1 MKFSIETLNEIKDK
15 ISVSQVVEKTV
26 QLKKRGKEFVGLS
39 PFTKERTP
47 SFTVNDEK
55 QFYHCFST
63 NKHGDIFTFL
73 VEVGGLSF
81 PEAVEKLADEAG
93 VQLRTFSPAEEEKIN
108 KSKKIFEALEIS
120 KSFFSSQI
128 FDDNNSLALKYIR
141 DRGLDDKI
149 INSYEIGYAPQGNKL
164 EKFLLSKGV
173 SHEIMTLAG
182 MTIKDENKKD
192 NFYDRFRNRIIFPIR
207 DIRNR
212 VVGFGGRVINSNDQ
226 PKYLN
231 SPETPV
237 FHKGSL
243 LYNFSK
249 IRPNLKNNDNLIV
262 VEGYMDVVSLA
273 SKGFQNA
280 VAPLGTAI
288 TETQLNIL
296 WKDSDSPIICF
307 DGDKAGKQASFRA
320 TEIALKLLKPNKTL
334 RFINLPDNLD
344 PDDYIKNFGLESFN
358 KFVDNASPLQSI
370 IWDLCLQ
377 ESNIDTPEGKAGF
390 ESMLRAK
397 LNLIGDKS
405 IKKHYGLLFKDMLD
419 QFFYIEKTERKISK
433 FDNSEKYTGKY
444 KNSLKIKNSILG
456 SGGQLP
462 SDLEALVISGVLIF
476 PELVKKHYEILESF
490 NIENLRLVDIRDNVL
505 AFVKKDYSELDIDL
519 LKEFVQKE
527 YQTFF
532 EKDLRFANIFWQK
545 KEGNNFDKIS
555 ETWLEI
561 LRDDQ
566 HIKSLN
572 NDIETSKDEIKN
584 EEDEKRFIDLINNRD
599 QAIKLITEKY
609 GEKKIN

>member
-141 DRGLDDKI
+141 ERGLDDKI

-182 MTIKDENKKD
+182 MTIKDEKKKD

-419 QFFYIEKTERKISK
+419 QFFYIKKTERKISK

-519 LKEFVQKE
+519 LKEFVQKK

-545 KEGNNFDKIS
+545 KEGNNFDEIS

-572 NDIETSKDEIKN
+572 HDIETSKDEIKN
-584 EEDEKRFIDLINNRD
+584 EEDEKRFIDLINNKD

>member
-1 MKFSIETLNEIKDK
+1 MKFSTETLNEIKDK

-93 VQLRTFSPAEEEKIN
+93 VQLRTFSPAEEEKFN
-108 KSKKIFEALEIS
+108 KSKKLYEALEIS

-128 FDDNNSLALKYIR
+128 FDNDNSSALKYLKN
-141 DRGLDDKI
+141 RGLSNDI
-149 INSYEIGYAPQGNKL
+149 INSYEIGYAPKGNKL
-164 EKFLLSKGV
+164 EKFLISKGV

-212 VVGFGGRVINSNDQ
+212 VVGFGGRVINAEDQ

-237 FHKGSL
+237 FHKGGL

-249 IRPNLKNNDNLIV
+249 IRPNIKNNDNLIV

-273 SKGFQNA
+273 SKGLHNA
-280 VAPLGTAI
+280 VAPLGTAL
-288 TETQLNIL
+288 TETQLNLL
-296 WKDSDSPIICF
+296 WKETDSPIICF

-320 TEIALKLLKPNKTL
+320 SEIALKLLKPNKTL

-344 PDDYIKNFGLESFN
+344 PDDYIKNNGLENFN
-358 KFVDNASPLQSI
+358 KYIKNASPLTVI
-370 IWDLCLQ
+370 IWDSCLQ
-377 ESNIDTPEGKAGF
+377 ESNIKTPEGKAGF
-390 ESMLRAK
+390 ETLLRRK
-397 LNLIGDKS
+397 LNLISDKS
-405 IKKHYGLLFKDMLD
+405 IKRHYGLLFKEMLD
-419 QFFYIEKTERKISK
+419 KFFYSKKFDKKISK
-433 FDNSEKYTGKY
+433 FDYNERISRKF
-444 KNSLKIKNSILG
+444 NNPLKIKNSILG

-462 SDLEALVISGVLIF
+462 SDLEALVISGILIF
-476 PELVKKHYEILESF
+476 PRLIKKHFEILESF
-490 NIENLRLVDIRDNVL
+490 QIENLRLRDIRDNLLV
-505 AFVKKDYSELDIDL
+505 FIKKDYSELNIDL
-519 LKEFVQKE
+519 IKEFVQKN

-545 KEGNNFDKIS
+545 KEGINFDQIS
-555 ETWLEI
+555 EVWLEI
-561 LRDDQ
+561 LKDDQ
-566 HIKSLN
+566 HIKSLIK
-572 NDIETSKDEIKN
+572 DIETSKDEIKN
-584 EEDEKRFIDLINNRD
+584 EEDERRFIDLIKNKD
-599 QAIKLITEKY
+599 KAIKLITEKY
-609 GEKKIN
+609 G

>member
-93 VQLRTFSPAEEEKIN
+93 VQLRTFSPAEEEKFN
-108 KSKKIFEALEIS
+108 KSKKLYEALEIS

-128 FDDNNSLALKYIR
+128 FDNDNSLALKYLKN
-141 DRGLDDKI
+141 RGLSNDI
-149 INSYEIGYAPQGNKL
+149 INSYEIGYAPKGNKL
-164 EKFLLSKGV
+164 EKFLISKGV

-212 VVGFGGRVINSNDQ
+212 VVGFGGRVINAEDQ

-237 FHKGSL
+237 FHKGGL

-249 IRPNLKNNDNLIV
+249 IRPNIKSNDNLIV

-273 SKGFQNA
+273 SKGLHNS
-280 VAPLGTAI
+280 VAPLGTAL
-288 TETQLNIL
+288 TETQLNLL
-296 WKDSDSPIICF
+296 WKETDSPIICF

-320 TEIALKLLKPNKTL
+320 SEIALKLLKPNKTL

-344 PDDYIKNFGLESFN
+344 PDDYIKNNGLENFN
-358 KFVDNASPLQSI
+358 KYIKNASPLTVI
-370 IWDLCLQ
+370 IWDSCLQ
-377 ESNIDTPEGKAGF
+377 ESNIETPEGKAGF
-390 ESMLRAK
+390 ETLLRRK
-397 LNLIGDKS
+397 LNLISDKS
-405 IKKHYGLLFKDMLD
+405 IKKHYGLLFKEMLD
-419 QFFYIEKTERKISK
+419 KFFYSKMFDKKISK
-433 FDNSEKYTGKY
+433 FDYNEKGSRKF
-444 KNSLKIKNSILG
+444 NNPLKIKNSILG

-462 SDLEALVISGVLIF
+462 SDLEALVISGILIF
-476 PELVKKHYEILESF
+476 PGLIKKHFEILESF
-490 NIENLRLVDIRDNVL
+490 QIENLRLRDIRDNLLV
-505 AFVKKDYSELDIDL
+505 FIKKDYSELNIDL
-519 LKEFVQKE
+519 IKEFVQKN

-545 KEGNNFDKIS
+545 KEGINFDQIS
-555 ETWLEI
+555 EVWLEI
-561 LRDDQ
+561 LKDDQ
-566 HIKSLN
+566 HIKSLIK
-572 NDIETSKDEIKN
+572 DIETSKDEIKN
-584 EEDEKRFIDLINNRD
+584 EEDERRFIDLIKNKD
-599 QAIKLITEKY
+599 KAIKLITEKY
-609 GEKKIN
+609 G

>member
-26 QLKKRGKEFVGLS
+26 QLKKRGKEFIGLS

-93 VQLRTFSPAEEEKIN
+93 VKLRTFSPEEEERIN
-108 KSKKIFEALEIS
+108 KSKKIYEALEMS

-128 FDDNNSLALKYIR
+128 FDDDNLLALKYLRNR
-141 DRGLDDKI
+141 DLNNEI

-164 EKFLLSKGV
+164 EKFLLSKGI

-207 DIRNR
+207 DVRNR
-212 VVGFGGRVINSNDQ
+212 VVGFGGRVINNNDQ

-249 IRPNLKNNDNLIV
+249 IRPNLKDNDNLIV

-273 SKGFQNA
+273 SKGFHNA

-296 WKDSDSPIICF
+296 WKETNSPIICF

-334 RFINLPDNLD
+334 RFINLPNNLD
-344 PDDYIKNFGLESFN
+344 PDDYIKNYGIESFN
-358 KFVDNASPLQSI
+358 KFVNKASPLKSI

-377 ESNIDTPEGKAGF
+377 DSNINTPEGRAGF
-390 ESMLRAK
+390 ETLLRSK
-397 LNLIGDKS
+397 LNLISDKS

-419 QFFYIEKTERKISK
+419 QFFYTKKTERKISK
-433 FDNSEKYTGKY
+433 PGYYEKNSGKF
-444 KNSLKIKNSILG
+444 KNSLKIKNSVLA

-462 SDLEALVISGVLIF
+462 SDLEALVISGILIF
-476 PELVKKHYEILESF
+476 PELIKKNFEIIESF
-490 NIENLRLVDIRDNVL
+490 YIENLRLGDIRDNVL
-505 AFVKKDYSELDIDL
+505 DFVKKDYSELDIDL
-519 LKEFVQKE
+519 LKEFVQRE
-527 YQTFF
+527 HQTFF

-545 KEGNNFDKIS
+545 KDGNNFDQISKI
-555 ETWLEI
+555 WLEI
-561 LRDDQ
+561 LKDDQ

-584 EEDEKRFIDLINNRD
+584 EEDEKRFIDLINKKD
-599 QAIKLITEKY
+599 QVIKLITEKY

>member
-26 QLKKRGKEFVGLS
+26 QLKKRGKEFIGLS

-93 VQLRTFSPAEEEKIN
+93 VKLRTFSPEEEERIN
-108 KSKKIFEALEIS
+108 KSKKIYEALEMS

-128 FDDNNSLALKYIR
+128 FDDDNLLALKYLRNR
-141 DRGLDDKI
+141 DLNNEI

-164 EKFLLSKGV
+164 EKFLLSKGI

-207 DIRNR
+207 DVRNR
-212 VVGFGGRVINSNDQ
+212 VVGFGGRVINNNDQ

-249 IRPNLKNNDNLIV
+249 IRPNLKDNDNLIV

-273 SKGFQNA
+273 SKGFHNA

-296 WKDSDSPIICF
+296 WKETNSPIICF

-334 RFINLPDNLD
+334 RFINLPNNLD
-344 PDDYIKNFGLESFN
+344 PDDYIKNYGIESFN
-358 KFVDNASPLQSI
+358 KFVNKASPLTSI

-377 ESNIDTPEGKAGF
+377 DSNINTPEGRAGF
-390 ESMLRAK
+390 ETLLRSK
-397 LNLIGDKS
+397 LNLISDKS

-419 QFFYIEKTERKISK
+419 QFFYTKKTERKISK
-433 FDNSEKYTGKY
+433 PGYYEKNSGKF
-444 KNSLKIKNSILG
+444 KNSLKIKNSVLA

-462 SDLEALVISGVLIF
+462 SDLEALVISGILIF
-476 PELVKKHYEILESF
+476 PELIKKNFEIIESF
-490 NIENLRLVDIRDNVL
+490 YIENLRLGDIRDNVL
-505 AFVKKDYSELDIDL
+505 DFVKKDYSELDIDL
-519 LKEFVQKE
+519 LKEFVQREHK
-527 YQTFF
+527 TFF

-545 KEGNNFDKIS
+545 KDENNFDQISKI
-555 ETWLEI
+555 WLEI
-561 LRDDQ
+561 LKDDQ

-584 EEDEKRFIDLINNRD
+584 EEDEKRFIDLINKKD
-599 QAIKLITEKY
+599 QVIKLITEKY

>member
-26 QLKKRGKEFVGLS
+26 QLKKRGKEFIGLS

-93 VQLRTFSPAEEEKIN
+93 VKLRTFSPEEEERIN
-108 KSKKIFEALEIS
+108 KSKKIYEALEMS

-128 FDDNNSLALKYIR
+128 FDDDNLLALKYLRNR
-141 DRGLDDKI
+141 DLNNEI

-164 EKFLLSKGV
+164 EKFLLSKGI

-207 DIRNR
+207 DVRNR
-212 VVGFGGRVINSNDQ
+212 VVGFGGRVINNNDQ

-249 IRPNLKNNDNLIV
+249 IRPNLKDNDNLIV

-273 SKGFQNA
+273 SKGFHNA

-296 WKDSDSPIICF
+296 WKETNSPIICF

-334 RFINLPDNLD
+334 RFINLPNNLD
-344 PDDYIKNFGLESFN
+344 PDDYIKNYGIESFK
-358 KFVDNASPLQSI
+358 KFVNKASPLTSI

-377 ESNIDTPEGKAGF
+377 DSNINTPEGRAGF
-390 ESMLRAK
+390 ETLLRSK
-397 LNLIGDKS
+397 LNLISDKS

-419 QFFYIEKTERKISK
+419 QFFYTKKTERKISK
-433 FDNSEKYTGKY
+433 PGYYEKNSGKF
-444 KNSLKIKNSILG
+444 KNSLKIKNSVLA

-462 SDLEALVISGVLIF
+462 SDLEALVISGILIF
-476 PELVKKHYEILESF
+476 PELIKKNFEIIESF
-490 NIENLRLVDIRDNVL
+490 YIENLRLGDIRDNVL
-505 AFVKKDYSELDIDL
+505 DFVKKDYSELDIDL
-519 LKEFVQKE
+519 LKEFVQREHK
-527 YQTFF
+527 TFF

-545 KEGNNFDKIS
+545 KDENNFDQISKI
-555 ETWLEI
+555 WLEI
-561 LRDDQ
+561 LKDDQ

-584 EEDEKRFIDLINNRD
+584 EEDEKRFIDLINKKD
-599 QAIKLITEKY
+599 QVIKLITEKY

>member
-1 MKFSIETLNEIKDK
+1 MKFSTEILNEIKDK

-93 VQLRTFSPAEEEKIN
+93 VQLRTFSPAEEEKFN
-108 KSKKIFEALEIS
+108 KSKKLYEALEIS

-128 FDDNNSLALKYIR
+128 FDNDNSLALRYLKN
-141 DRGLDDKI
+141 RGLSNDI
-149 INSYEIGYAPQGNKL
+149 INSYEIGYAPKGNKL
-164 EKFLLSKGV
+164 EKYLMSNGV

-212 VVGFGGRVINSNDQ
+212 VVGFGGRVINTEDQ

-237 FHKGSL
+237 FHKGGL

-249 IRPNLKNNDNLIV
+249 IRPNIKNNDNLIV

-273 SKGFQNA
+273 SKGLNNA
-280 VAPLGTAI
+280 VAPLGTAL
-288 TETQLNIL
+288 TETQLNLL
-296 WKDSDSPIICF
+296 WKETDSPIICF

-320 TEIALKLLKPNKTL
+320 SEIALKLLKPNKTL

-344 PDDYIKNFGLESFN
+344 PDDYIKNNGLENFN
-358 KFVDNASPLQSI
+358 KYIKNASPLTAI
-370 IWDLCLQ
+370 IWDSCLQ
-377 ESNIDTPEGKAGF
+377 ESNIETPEGKAGF
-390 ESMLRAK
+390 ETLLRRK
-397 LNLIGDKS
+397 LNLISDKS
-405 IKKHYGLLFKDMLD
+405 IKKHYGLLFMEMLD
-419 QFFYIEKTERKISK
+419 KFFYSKKFDKKISK
-433 FDNSEKYTGKY
+433 FDYNEKGSRKF
-444 KNSLKIKNSILG
+444 NNPLKIKNSILG

-462 SDLEALVISGVLIF
+462 SDLEALVISGILIF
-476 PELVKKHYEILESF
+476 PRLIKKHFEILESF
-490 NIENLRLVDIRDNVL
+490 QIENLRLRDIRDNLLV
-505 AFVKKDYSELDIDL
+505 FIKKDYSELDIDL
-519 LKEFVQKE
+519 IKEFVQKN

-545 KEGNNFDKIS
+545 KEGINFDQIS
-555 ETWLEI
+555 KVWLEI
-561 LRDDQ
+561 LKDDQ
-566 HIKSLN
+566 HIKSLIK
-572 NDIETSKDEIKN
+572 DIETSKDEIKN
-584 EEDEKRFIDLINNRD
+584 EEDERRFIDLIENKD
-599 QAIKLITEKY
+599 KAIKLITEKY
-609 GEKKIN
+609 G

>member
-1 MKFSIETLNEIKDK
+1 MKFSTETLNEIKDK

-93 VQLRTFSPAEEEKIN
+93 VQLRTFSPAEEEKFN
-108 KSKKIFEALEIS
+108 KSKKLYEALEIS

-128 FDDNNSLALKYIR
+128 FDNDNSSALKYLKN
-141 DRGLDDKI
+141 RGLSNDI
-149 INSYEIGYAPQGNKL
+149 VNSYEIGYAPKGNKL
-164 EKFLLSKGV
+164 EKYLISNGV

-212 VVGFGGRVINSNDQ
+212 VVGFGGRVINTEDQ

-237 FHKGSL
+237 FHKGGL

-249 IRPNLKNNDNLIV
+249 IRPNIKNNDNLIV

-273 SKGFQNA
+273 SKGLHNA
-280 VAPLGTAI
+280 VAPLGTAL
-288 TETQLNIL
+288 TETQLNLL
-296 WKDSDSPIICF
+296 WKETDSPIICF

-320 TEIALKLLKPNKTL
+320 SEIALKLLKPNKTL

-344 PDDYIKNFGLESFN
+344 PDDYIKNNGLENFN
-358 KFVDNASPLQSI
+358 KYIKNASPLTVI
-370 IWDLCLQ
+370 IWDSCLQ
-377 ESNIDTPEGKAGF
+377 ESNIKTPEGKAGF
-390 ESMLRAK
+390 ETLLRRK
-397 LNLIGDKS
+397 LSLISDKS
-405 IKKHYGLLFKDMLD
+405 IKRHYGLLFKEMLD
-419 QFFYIEKTERKISK
+419 KFFYSKKFDKKISK
-433 FDNSEKYTGKY
+433 FNYNERISRKF
-444 KNSLKIKNSILG
+444 NNPLKIKNSILG

-462 SDLEALVISGVLIF
+462 SDLEALVISGILIF
-476 PELVKKHYEILESF
+476 PRLIKKHFEILESF
-490 NIENLRLVDIRDNVL
+490 QIENLRLRDIRDNLLV
-505 AFVKKDYSELDIDL
+505 FIKKDYSELNIDL
-519 LKEFVQKE
+519 IKEFVQKN

-545 KEGNNFDKIS
+545 KEGINFDQIS
-555 ETWLEI
+555 EVWLEI
-561 LRDDQ
+561 LKDDQ
-566 HIKSLN
+566 HIKSLIK
-572 NDIETSKDEIKN
+572 DIETSKDEIKN
-584 EEDEKRFIDLINNRD
+584 EEDERRFIDLIKNKD
-599 QAIKLITEKY
+599 KAIKLITEKY
-609 GEKKIN
+609 G

>member
-1 MKFSIETLNEIKDK
+1 MKFSTETLNEIKDK

-93 VQLRTFSPAEEEKIN
+93 VQLRTFSPAEEEKFN
-108 KSKKIFEALEIS
+108 KSKKLYEALEIS

-128 FDDNNSLALKYIR
+128 FDNDNSLALKYLKN
-141 DRGLDDKI
+141 RGFSNDI
-149 INSYEIGYAPQGNKL
+149 INSYEIGYAPKGNKL
-164 EKFLLSKGV
+164 EKFLISKGV

-212 VVGFGGRVINSNDQ
+212 VVGFGGRVINTEDQ

-237 FHKGSL
+237 FHKGGL

-249 IRPNLKNNDNLIV
+249 IRPNIKSNDNLIV

-273 SKGFQNA
+273 SKGLHNS
-280 VAPLGTAI
+280 VAPLGTAL
-288 TETQLNIL
+288 TETQLNLL
-296 WKDSDSPIICF
+296 WKETDSPIICF

-320 TEIALKLLKPNKTL
+320 SEIALKLLKPNKTL

-344 PDDYIKNFGLESFN
+344 PDDYIKNNGLENFN
-358 KFVDNASPLQSI
+358 KYIKNASPLTVM
-370 IWDLCLQ
+370 IWDSCLQ
-377 ESNIDTPEGKAGF
+377 ESNIETPEGKAGF
-390 ESMLRAK
+390 ETLLRRK
-397 LNLIGDKS
+397 LNLISDKS
-405 IKKHYGLLFKDMLD
+405 IKKHYGLLFKEMLD
-419 QFFYIEKTERKISK
+419 KFFYSKKFDKKISK
-433 FDNSEKYTGKY
+433 FDYNDTGSRKF
-444 KNSLKIKNSILG
+444 NNPLKIKNSILG

-462 SDLEALVISGVLIF
+462 SDLEALVISGILIF
-476 PELVKKHYEILESF
+476 PLLIKKHFEILESF
-490 NIENLRLVDIRDNVL
+490 QIENLRLRDIRDNLLV
-505 AFVKKDYSELDIDL
+505 FIKKDYSELNIDL
-519 LKEFVQKE
+519 IKEFVQKN

-545 KEGNNFDKIS
+545 KEGINFDQIS
-555 ETWLEI
+555 KVWLEI
-561 LRDDQ
+561 LKDDQ
-566 HIKSLN
+566 HIKSLV

-584 EEDEKRFIDLINNRD
+584 EEDERRFIDLIKNKD
-599 QAIKLITEKY
+599 KAIKLITEKY
-609 GEKKIN
+609 GQKEIN

>member
-93 VQLRTFSPAEEEKIN
+93 VQLKTFSPSEEEKIN
-108 KSKKIFEALEIS
+108 KSKKIYEALEMS

-141 DRGLDDKI
+141 KRGLDNEI

-164 EKFLLSKGV
+164 EKFLLSKGI

-243 LYNFSK
+243 LYNYSK

-273 SKGFQNA
+273 SKGLQNA

-296 WKDSDSPIICF
+296 WKDTNSPIICF
-307 DGDKAGKQASFRA
+307 DGDKAGKQASFRV

-344 PDDYIKNFGLESFN
+344 PDDYIKNYGLESFN
-358 KFVDNASPLQSI
+358 KFVNNASPLTSI

-377 ESNIDTPEGKAGF
+377 ESNLDSPEGKAGF
-390 ESMLRAK
+390 ESLLRAK
-397 LNLIGDKS
+397 LNLISDKS

-419 QFFYIEKTERKISK
+419 QFFYIKKTERKISK
-433 FDNSEKYTGKY
+433 SNYNEKYSGKY
-444 KNSLKIKNSILG
+444 NNSLKIKNSILG

-462 SDLEALVISGVLIF
+462 SDLEALVISGILIF
-476 PELVKKHYEILESF
+476 PELIQKHFEILESF
-490 NIENLRLVDIRDNVL
+490 KIENLRLGDIRDNVL
-505 AFVKKDYSELDIDL
+505 AFLKKDYSELDIDL
-519 LKEFVQKE
+519 LKEFVQKK

-545 KEGNNFDKIS
+545 KEGNNFDQIS
-555 ETWLEI
+555 AIWLEI
-561 LRDDQ
+561 LKDDQ

-572 NDIETSKDEIKN
+572 SDIETSKDEIKN
-584 EEDEKRFIDLINNRD
+584 EEDEKRFIDLINNKD
-599 QAIKLITEKY
+599 QAIRLISEKY

>member
-1 MKFSIETLNEIKDK
+1 MKFSTEILNEIKDK

-93 VQLRTFSPAEEEKIN
+93 VQLRTFSPAEEEKFN
-108 KSKKIFEALEIS
+108 KSKKLYEALEIS

-128 FDDNNSLALKYIR
+128 FDNDNSLALRYLKN
-141 DRGLDDKI
+141 RGLSNDI
-149 INSYEIGYAPQGNKL
+149 INSYEIGYAPKGNKL
-164 EKFLLSKGV
+164 EKYLISNGV

-212 VVGFGGRVINSNDQ
+212 VVGFGGRVINTEDQ

-237 FHKGSL
+237 FHKGGL

-249 IRPNLKNNDNLIV
+249 IRSNIKNNDNLIV

-273 SKGFQNA
+273 SKGLHNA
-280 VAPLGTAI
+280 VAPLGTAL
-288 TETQLNIL
+288 TETQLNLL
-296 WKDSDSPIICF
+296 WKETDSPIICF

-320 TEIALKLLKPNKTL
+320 SEIALKLLKPNKTL

-344 PDDYIKNFGLESFN
+344 PDDYIKNNGLENFN
-358 KFVDNASPLQSI
+358 KYIKNASPLTAI
-370 IWDLCLQ
+370 IWDSCLQ
-377 ESNIDTPEGKAGF
+377 ESNIETPEGKAGF
-390 ESMLRAK
+390 ETLLRRK
-397 LNLIGDKS
+397 LNLISDKS
-405 IKKHYGLLFKDMLD
+405 IKKHYGLLFMEMLD
-419 QFFYIEKTERKISK
+419 KFFYSKKFDKKISK
-433 FDNSEKYTGKY
+433 FGYNEKGSRKF
-444 KNSLKIKNSILG
+444 NNPLKIKNSILG

-462 SDLEALVISGVLIF
+462 SDLEALVISGILIF
-476 PELVKKHYEILESF
+476 PRLIKKHFEILESF
-490 NIENLRLVDIRDNVL
+490 QIENLRLRDIRDNL
-505 AFVKKDYSELDIDL
+505 LGFIKKDYSELNIDL
-519 LKEFVQKE
+519 IKEFVQKN

-545 KEGNNFDKIS
+545 KEGINFDQIS
-555 ETWLEI
+555 KVWLEI
-561 LRDDQ
+561 LKDDQ
-566 HIKSLN
+566 HIKSLLK
-572 NDIETSKDEIKN
+572 DIETSKDEIKN
-584 EEDEKRFIDLINNRD
+584 EEDERRFIDLIENKD
-599 QAIKLITEKY
+599 KAIKLITEKY
-609 GEKKIN
+609 G

>member
-93 VQLRTFSPAEEEKIN
+93 VQLKTFSPAEEEKIN
-108 KSKKIFEALEIS
+108 KSKKIYEALEMS

-141 DRGLDDKI
+141 KRGLDNEI

-164 EKFLLSKGV
+164 EKFLLSKGI

-243 LYNFSK
+243 LYNYSK

-273 SKGFQNA
+273 SKGLQNA

-296 WKDSDSPIICF
+296 WKDTNSPIICF
-307 DGDKAGKQASFRA
+307 DGDKAGKQASFRV

-344 PDDYIKNFGLESFN
+344 PDDYIKNYGLESFN
-358 KFVDNASPLQSI
+358 KFVNNASPLTSI

-377 ESNIDTPEGKAGF
+377 ESNLDSPEGKAGF
-390 ESMLRAK
+390 ESLLRAK
-397 LNLIGDKS
+397 LNLISDKS

-419 QFFYIEKTERKISK
+419 QFFYIKKTERKISK
-433 FDNSEKYTGKY
+433 SNFNERYSGKY
-444 KNSLKIKNSILG
+444 NNSLKIKNSILG

-462 SDLEALVISGVLIF
+462 SDLEALVISGILIF
-476 PELVKKHYEILESF
+476 PELIQKHFEILESF
-490 NIENLRLVDIRDNVL
+490 KIENLRLGDIRDNVL
-505 AFVKKDYSELDIDL
+505 SFLKKDYSELDIDL
-519 LKEFVQKE
+519 LKEFVQKK

-545 KEGNNFDKIS
+545 KEGNNFDQIS
-555 ETWLEI
+555 AIWLEI
-561 LRDDQ
+561 LKDDQ

-572 NDIETSKDEIKN
+572 SDIETSKDEIKN
-584 EEDEKRFIDLINNRD
+584 EEDEKRFIDLINNKD
-599 QAIKLITEKY
+599 QAIRLISEKY

>member
-1 MKFSIETLNEIKDK
+1 MKFSTEILNEIKDK

-93 VQLRTFSPAEEEKIN
+93 VQLRTFSPAEEEKFN
-108 KSKKIFEALEIS
+108 KSKKLYKALEIS

-128 FDDNNSLALKYIR
+128 FDNDNSLALRYLKN
-141 DRGLDDKI
+141 RGLSNDI
-149 INSYEIGYAPQGNKL
+149 INSYEIGYAPKGNKL
-164 EKFLLSKGV
+164 EKYLISNGV

-212 VVGFGGRVINSNDQ
+212 VVGFGGRVINTEDQ

-237 FHKGSL
+237 FHKGGL

-249 IRPNLKNNDNLIV
+249 IRPNIKNNDNLIV

-273 SKGFQNA
+273 SKGLHNA
-280 VAPLGTAI
+280 VAPLGTAL
-288 TETQLNIL
+288 TETQLNLL
-296 WKDSDSPIICF
+296 WKETDSPIICF

-320 TEIALKLLKPNKTL
+320 SEIALKLLKPNKTL

-344 PDDYIKNFGLESFN
+344 PDDYIKNNGLENFN
-358 KFVDNASPLQSI
+358 KYIKNASPLTAI
-370 IWDLCLQ
+370 IWDSCLQ
-377 ESNIDTPEGKAGF
+377 ESNIETPEGKAGF
-390 ESMLRAK
+390 ETLLRRK
-397 LNLIGDKS
+397 LNLISDKS
-405 IKKHYGLLFKDMLD
+405 IKKHYGLLFMEMLD
-419 QFFYIEKTERKISK
+419 KFFYSKKFDKKISK
-433 FDNSEKYTGKY
+433 FGYNEKGLRKF
-444 KNSLKIKNSILG
+444 NNPLKIKNSILG

-462 SDLEALVISGVLIF
+462 SDLEALVISGILIF
-476 PELVKKHYEILESF
+476 PRLIKKHFEILESF
-490 NIENLRLVDIRDNVL
+490 QIENLRLRDIRDNL
-505 AFVKKDYSELDIDL
+505 LGFIKKDYSELNIDL
-519 LKEFVQKE
+519 IKEFVQKN

-545 KEGNNFDKIS
+545 KEGINFDQIS
-555 ETWLEI
+555 KVWLEI
-561 LRDDQ
+561 LKDDQ
-566 HIKSLN
+566 HIKSLIK
-572 NDIETSKDEIKN
+572 DIETSKDEIKN
-584 EEDEKRFIDLINNRD
+584 EEDERRFIDLIENKD
-599 QAIKLITEKY
+599 KAIKLITEKY
-609 GEKKIN
+609 G

>member
-141 DRGLDDKI
+141 ERGLDDKI

-182 MTIKDENKKD
+182 MTIKDEKKKD

-405 IKKHYGLLFKDMLD
+405 IKKHYGLLFKDMLN
-419 QFFYIEKTERKISK
+419 QFFYIKKTERNISK
-433 FDNSEKYTGKY
+433 FDNSEKYPGKY

-505 AFVKKDYSELDIDL
+505 SFVKKDYSELDIDL
-519 LKEFVQKE
+519 LKEFVQKK

-572 NDIETSKDEIKN
+572 HDIETSKDEIKN
-584 EEDEKRFIDLINNRD
+584 EEDEKRFIDLINNKD

>member
-1 MKFSIETLNEIKDK
+1 MKFSTEILNEIKDK

-93 VQLRTFSPAEEEKIN
+93 VQLRTFSPAEEEKFN
-108 KSKKIFEALEIS
+108 KSKKLYEALEIS

-128 FDDNNSLALKYIR
+128 FDNDNSLALRYLKN
-141 DRGLDDKI
+141 RGLSNDI
-149 INSYEIGYAPQGNKL
+149 INSYEIGYAPKGNKL
-164 EKFLLSKGV
+164 EKYLMSNGV

-212 VVGFGGRVINSNDQ
+212 VVGFGGRVINTEDQ

-237 FHKGSL
+237 FHKGGL

-249 IRPNLKNNDNLIV
+249 IRPNIKNNDNLIV

-273 SKGFQNA
+273 SKGLNNV
-280 VAPLGTAI
+280 VAPLGTAL
-288 TETQLNIL
+288 TETQLNLL
-296 WKDSDSPIICF
+296 WKETDSPIICF

-320 TEIALKLLKPNKTL
+320 SEIALKLLKPNKTL

-344 PDDYIKNFGLESFN
+344 PDDYIKNNGLENFN
-358 KFVDNASPLQSI
+358 KYIKNASPLTAI
-370 IWDLCLQ
+370 IWDSCLQ
-377 ESNIDTPEGKAGF
+377 ESNIETPEGKAGF
-390 ESMLRAK
+390 ETLLRRK
-397 LNLIGDKS
+397 LNLISDKS
-405 IKKHYGLLFKDMLD
+405 IKKHYGLLFMEMLD
-419 QFFYIEKTERKISK
+419 KFFYSKKFDKKISK
-433 FDNSEKYTGKY
+433 FGYNEKGSRKF
-444 KNSLKIKNSILG
+444 NNPLKIKNSILG

-462 SDLEALVISGVLIF
+462 SDLEALVISGILIF
-476 PELVKKHYEILESF
+476 PGLIKKHFEILESF
-490 NIENLRLVDIRDNVL
+490 QIENLRLRDIRDNL
-505 AFVKKDYSELDIDL
+505 LGFIKKDYSELDIDL
-519 LKEFVQKE
+519 IKEFVQKN

-545 KEGNNFDKIS
+545 KEGINFDQIS
-555 ETWLEI
+555 KVWLEI
-561 LRDDQ
+561 LKDDQ
-566 HIKSLN
+566 HIKSLIK
-572 NDIETSKDEIKN
+572 DIETSKDEIKN
-584 EEDEKRFIDLINNRD
+584 EEDERRFIDLIENKD
-599 QAIKLITEKY
+599 KAIKLITEKY
-609 GEKKIN
+609 G

>member
-1 MKFSIETLNEIKDK
+1 MKFSTEILNEIKDK

-93 VQLRTFSPAEEEKIN
+93 VQLRTFSPAEEEKFN
-108 KSKKIFEALEIS
+108 KSKKLYEALEIS

-128 FDDNNSLALKYIR
+128 FDNDNSLALRYLKN
-141 DRGLDDKI
+141 RGLSNDI
-149 INSYEIGYAPQGNKL
+149 VNSYEIGYAPKGNKL
-164 EKFLLSKGV
+164 EKYLMSNGV

-212 VVGFGGRVINSNDQ
+212 VVGFGGRVINTEDQ

-237 FHKGSL
+237 FHKGGL

-249 IRPNLKNNDNLIV
+249 IRPNIKNNDNLIV

-273 SKGFQNA
+273 SKGLHNA
-280 VAPLGTAI
+280 VAPLGTAL
-288 TETQLNIL
+288 TETQLNLL
-296 WKDSDSPIICF
+296 WKETDSPIICF

-320 TEIALKLLKPNKTL
+320 SEIALKLLKPNKTL

-344 PDDYIKNFGLESFN
+344 PDDYIKNNGLENFN
-358 KFVDNASPLQSI
+358 KYIKNASPLTAI
-370 IWDLCLQ
+370 IWDSCLQ
-377 ESNIDTPEGKAGF
+377 ESNIETPEGKAGF
-390 ESMLRAK
+390 ETLLRRK
-397 LNLIGDKS
+397 LNLISDKS
-405 IKKHYGLLFKDMLD
+405 IKKHYGLLFKEMLD
-419 QFFYIEKTERKISK
+419 KFFYSKKFDKKISK
-433 FDNSEKYTGKY
+433 FGYNEKGSRKF
-444 KNSLKIKNSILG
+444 NNPLKIKNSILG

-462 SDLEALVISGVLIF
+462 SDLEALVISGILIF
-476 PELVKKHYEILESF
+476 PRLIKKHFEILESF
-490 NIENLRLVDIRDNVL
+490 QIEHLRLRDIRDNL
-505 AFVKKDYSELDIDL
+505 LGFIKKDYSELNIDL
-519 LKEFVQKE
+519 IKEFVQKN

-532 EKDLRFANIFWQK
+532 EKDLKFANIFWQK
-545 KEGNNFDKIS
+545 KDGNNFDQIS
-555 ETWLEI
+555 QVWLEI
-561 LRDDQ
+561 LKDDQ
-566 HIKSLN
+566 HIKSLIK
-572 NDIETSKDEIKN
+572 DIETSKDEIKN
-584 EEDEKRFIDLINNRD
+584 EEDERRFIDLIENKD
-599 QAIKLITEKY
+599 KAIKLITEKY
-609 GEKKIN
+609 GKKEIN

>member
-1 MKFSIETLNEIKDK
+1 MKFSTEILNEIKDK

-93 VQLRTFSPAEEEKIN
+93 VQLRTFSPAEEEKFN
-108 KSKKIFEALEIS
+108 KSKKLYEALEIS

-128 FDDNNSLALKYIR
+128 FDNDNSLALRYLKN
-141 DRGLDDKI
+141 RGLSNDI
-149 INSYEIGYAPQGNKL
+149 VNSYEIGYAPKGNKL
-164 EKFLLSKGV
+164 EKYLISNGV

-212 VVGFGGRVINSNDQ
+212 VVGFGGRVINTEDQ

-237 FHKGSL
+237 FHKGGL

-249 IRPNLKNNDNLIV
+249 IRPNIKNNDNLIV

-273 SKGFQNA
+273 SKGLHNA
-280 VAPLGTAI
+280 VAPLGTAL
-288 TETQLNIL
+288 TETQLNLL
-296 WKDSDSPIICF
+296 WKETDSPIICF

-320 TEIALKLLKPNKTL
+320 SEIALKLLKPNKTL

-344 PDDYIKNFGLESFN
+344 PDDYIKNNGLENFN
-358 KFVDNASPLQSI
+358 KYIKNASPLTAI
-370 IWDLCLQ
+370 IWDSCLQ
-377 ESNIDTPEGKAGF
+377 ESNIETPEGKAGF
-390 ESMLRAK
+390 ETLLRRK
-397 LNLIGDKS
+397 LNLISDKS
-405 IKKHYGLLFKDMLD
+405 IKKHYGLLFKEMLD
-419 QFFYIEKTERKISK
+419 KFFYSKKFDKKISK
-433 FDNSEKYTGKY
+433 FGYNEKGSRKF
-444 KNSLKIKNSILG
+444 NNPLKIKNSILG

-462 SDLEALVISGVLIF
+462 SDLEALVISGILIF
-476 PELVKKHYEILESF
+476 PRLIKKHFEILESF
-490 NIENLRLVDIRDNVL
+490 QIEHLRLRDIRDNL
-505 AFVKKDYSELDIDL
+505 LGFIKKDYSELNIDL
-519 LKEFVQKE
+519 IKEFVQKN

-545 KEGNNFDKIS
+545 KEGINFDQIS
-555 ETWLEI
+555 KVWLEI
-561 LRDDQ
+561 LKDDQ
-566 HIKSLN
+566 HIKSLIK
-572 NDIETSKDEIKN
+572 DIETSKDEIKN
-584 EEDEKRFIDLINNRD
+584 EEDERRFIDLIENKD
-599 QAIKLITEKY
+599 KAIKLITEKY
-609 GEKKIN
+609 G

>member
-108 KSKKIFEALEIS
+108 KSKKIYETLEIS
-120 KSFFSSQI
+120 KSFFLSQI
-128 FDDNNSLALKYIR
+128 FDDNNSLALKYLR
-141 DRGLDDKI
+141 NRGLDNEI

-164 EKFLLSKGV
+164 EKFLLSKGI

-182 MTIKDENKKD
+182 MTIKDENKKN

-207 DIRNR
+207 DNRNR

-280 VAPLGTAI
+280 VAPLGTAL

-296 WKDSDSPIICF
+296 WKEADSPLICF
-307 DGDKAGKQASFRA
+307 DGDKAGKQATFRA

-344 PDDYIKNFGLESFN
+344 PDDYIKNFGLVSFN
-358 KFVDNASPLQSI
+358 ELVNKASPLTNI

-377 ESNIDTPEGKAGF
+377 ESNINTPEGKAGF
-390 ESMLRAK
+390 ETLLRTK
-397 LNLIGDKS
+397 LNLISDKS
-405 IKKHYGLLFKDMLD
+405 IKKHYGLVFKDMLD
-419 QFFYIEKTERKISK
+419 QFFYLKKTERKLSK
-433 FDNSEKYTGKY
+433 FDNNEKYSGKY
-444 KNSLKIKNSILG
+444 KSPLNIKNSILG

-462 SDLEALVISGVLIF
+462 SDLEALVISGILIF
-476 PELVKKHYEILESF
+476 PELIKKHFEILESF

-519 LKEFVQKE
+519 LKEFVQKK

-532 EKDLRFANIFWQK
+532 EKDLRFANIFWKK
-545 KEGNNFDKIS
+545 KEGNNFDQIS
-555 ETWLEI
+555 EIWLEI
-561 LRDDQ
+561 LKDDQ
-566 HIKSLN
+566 HIKNLN
-572 NDIETSKDEIKN
+572 NDIETSKNEIKN
-584 EEDEKRFIDLINNRD
+584 EEDEKRFIDLINNKD
-599 QAIKLITEKY
+599 QAIKSITEKY

>member
-1 MKFSIETLNEIKDK
+1 MKFSTETLNEIKDK

-93 VQLRTFSPAEEEKIN
+93 VQLRTFSPAEEEKFN
-108 KSKKIFEALEIS
+108 KSKKLYEALEIS

-128 FDDNNSLALKYIR
+128 FDNDNSSALKYLKN
-141 DRGLDDKI
+141 RGLSNDI
-149 INSYEIGYAPQGNKL
+149 INSYEIGYAPKGNKL
-164 EKFLLSKGV
+164 EKFLISKGV

-212 VVGFGGRVINSNDQ
+212 VVGFGGRVINAEDQ

-237 FHKGSL
+237 FHKGGL

-249 IRPNLKNNDNLIV
+249 IRPNIKNNDNLIV

-273 SKGFQNA
+273 SKGLHNA
-280 VAPLGTAI
+280 VAPLGTAL
-288 TETQLNIL
+288 TETQLNLL
-296 WKDSDSPIICF
+296 WKETDSPIICF

-320 TEIALKLLKPNKTL
+320 SEIALKLLKPNKTL

-344 PDDYIKNFGLESFN
+344 PDDYIKNNGLENFN
-358 KFVDNASPLQSI
+358 KYIKNASPLTVI
-370 IWDLCLQ
+370 IWDSCLQ
-377 ESNIDTPEGKAGF
+377 ESNIETPEGKAGF
-390 ESMLRAK
+390 ETLLRRK
-397 LNLIGDKS
+397 LNLISDKS
-405 IKKHYGLLFKDMLD
+405 IKKHYGLLFKEMLD
-419 QFFYIEKTERKISK
+419 KFFYSKKFDKKISK
-433 FDNSEKYTGKY
+433 FNYNERISRKF
-444 KNSLKIKNSILG
+444 NNPLKIKNSILG

-462 SDLEALVISGVLIF
+462 SDLEALVISGILIF
-476 PELVKKHYEILESF
+476 PRLIKKHFEILESF
-490 NIENLRLVDIRDNVL
+490 QIENLRLRDIRDNLLV
-505 AFVKKDYSELDIDL
+505 FIKKDYSELNIDL
-519 LKEFVQKE
+519 IKEFVQKN

-545 KEGNNFDKIS
+545 KEGINFDQIS
-555 ETWLEI
+555 KVWLEI
-561 LRDDQ
+561 LKDDQ
-566 HIKSLN
+566 HIKSLIK
-572 NDIETSKDEIKN
+572 DIETSKDEIKN
-584 EEDEKRFIDLINNRD
+584 EEDERRFIDLIKNKD
-599 QAIKLITEKY
+599 KAIKLITEKY
-609 GEKKIN
+609 G